1 MVPILQ
7 VKIYPIIT
15 QNVRVTSV
23 HVLLYSFPKYSDLD
37 LGSSSSEAF
46 HKHFAIYPKYRECK
60 KTNNHIN
67 EI

>member
-23 HVLLYSFPKYSDLD
+23 HVPKYVDLE
-37 LGSSSSEAF
+37 LGR
-46 HKHFAIYPKYRECK
+46 HFTSISQYIQNTENVKKLITKLTKYR
-60 KTNNHIN
+60 I
-67 EI
+67 